1 MEVYIVEKNRDY
13 NLISTDKPMLDRIDQ
28 MWKVSV
34 QLQDGRVNEYY
45 SSVY

>member
-1 MEVYIVEKNRDY
+1 MIEKCHDC
-13 NLISTDKPMLDRIDQ
+13 NLISTDKPMLDRIHQ

-34 QLQDGRVNEYY
+34 QFQDGRVNEYY